1 MSAPKRKGEIRV
13 RKVKYFV
20 ANSLD
25 NFIARPDGAVE
36 WLFMDGTDYGMRE
49 FFASID
55 TMLMGRKTY
64 EFALA
69 HSPKPKPKSKK
80 AKPKRASKSSM
91 RSYVFSR
98 TLKPETGEDL
108 KIISENA
115 VALVRKLKAEN
126 GKDIWLMGGGELA
139 QSLFAEDLVDEISLN
154 IHPVLLGQGIPL
166 FPDIGKQIDLE
177 LLESKAYPN
186 GCVQLTYRVK
196 N

>member
-1 MSAPKRKGEIRV
+1 M

-36 WLFMDGTDYGMRE
+36 WLFNDGTDYGMAE
-49 FFASID
+49 FFKTID

-69 HSPKPKPKSKK
+69 HSPRPKRKSKQ
-80 AKPKRASKSSM
+80 AKPKRASKTGM

-98 TLKPETGEDL
+98 TLKPAADEDVN
-108 KIISENA
+108 IISENA
-115 VALVRKLKAEN
+115 GAFVRNLKAEA

-139 QSLFAEDLVDEISLN
+139 KSLFVENLVDEISLN
-154 IHPVLLGQGIPL
+154 IHPVLLGTGIPL
-166 FPDIGKQIDLE
+166 FPGLGKQLDLE
-177 LLESKAYPN
+177 LLECKAHQN
-186 GCVQLTYRVK
+186 GCVQVTYRVR

>member
-1 MSAPKRKGEIRV
+1 V

-25 NFIARPDGAVE
+25 NFIARPDGSVE
-36 WLFMDGTDYGMRE
+36 WLFNDGTDYGMKE

-69 HSPKPKPKSKK
+69 HAPNRKRKSKK
-80 AKPKRASKSSM
+80 TVAKRAPKFGM

-98 TLKPETGEDL
+98 TLQPEADAELEIVSEDAGAFVRQL
-108 KIISENA
+108 KTLA
-115 VALVRKLKAEN
+115 

-139 QSLFAEDLVDEISLN
+139 KSLLAENVVDEIGLN
-154 IHPVLLGQGIPL
+154 VHPVLLGRGIAL

-177 LLESKAYPN
+177 LLECKAHPN

>member
-1 MSAPKRKGEIRV
+1 VKGALAM

-36 WLFMDGTDYGMRE
+36 WLFMDGTDYGMGE

-55 TMLMGRKTY
+55 TILMGRKTY

-69 HSPKPKPKSKK
+69 HSPQPKRKIKK
-80 AKPKRASKSSM
+80 AKPRSASKPSM
-91 RSYVFSR
+91 SSYVFSR
-98 TLKPETGEDL
+98 TLNPEEHEEAN
-108 KIISENA
+108 IISENA
-115 VALVRKLKAEN
+115 GAFVRNLKSEE

-139 QSLFAEDLVDEISLN
+139 SSLFAENLVDEISLN
-154 IHPVLLGQGIPL
+154 VHPVLLGRGIPL

-177 LLESKAYPN
+177 LLDCKAHQN
-186 GCVQLTYRVK
+186 GCVQLSYRVK

>member
-1 MSAPKRKGEIRV
+1 M

-25 NFIARPDGAVE
+25 NFIARPDGVVD

-69 HSPKPKPKSKK
+69 HSPKPKRKSKNQKTK
-80 AKPKRASKSSM
+80 AKSASEPKM

-98 TLKPETGEDL
+98 TMKAVEDEDL
-108 KIISENA
+108 EIISENA
-115 VALVRKLKAEN
+115 GAFVRNLKSKA

-139 QSLFAEDLVDEISLN
+139 KSLFAENVVDEIELN
-154 IHPVLLGQGIPL
+154 VHPVLLGAGIPL
-166 FPDIGKQIDLE
+166 LPDTGKQIDLE
-177 LLESKAYPN
+177 LLRCKAHQN

-196 N
+196 NLKR

>member
-1 MSAPKRKGEIRV
+1 M

-36 WLFMDGTDYGMRE
+36 WLFNDGTDYGMSE
-49 FFASID
+49 FFKSID

-69 HSPKPKPKSKK
+69 HAPKPKRKSQK
-80 AKPKRASKSSM
+80 AKPKRASKPSM
-91 RSYVFSR
+91 SSYVFSR
-98 TLKPETGEDL
+98 TLKAEENEDVN
-108 KIISENA
+108 IVSENA
-115 VALVRKLKAEN
+115 GEFVRNLKAEV
-126 GKDIWLMGGGELA
+126 GKDIWLMGGGLLA
-139 QSLFAEDLVDEISLN
+139 KSLLEENVVDEISLN
-154 IHPVLLGQGIPL
+154 IHPVLLGAGIPL
-166 FPDIGKQIDLE
+166 FPEIGKQLDLE
-177 LLESKAYPN
+177 LLECKAHQN

>member
-1 MSAPKRKGEIRV
+1 M

-36 WLFMDGTDYGMRE
+36 WLFNDGTDYGMRE

-69 HSPKPKPKSKK
+69 HSPKPKGSTKK
-80 AKPKRASKSSM
+80 TKPRRASNPAM

-98 TLKPETGEDL
+98 TLQAEEGAEMEIVSKDAGAFVRNL
-108 KIISENA
+108 KTE
-115 VALVRKLKAEN
+115 E

-139 QSLFAEDLVDEISLN
+139 RSLFAENVVDEISLN
-154 IHPVLLGQGIPL
+154 VHPILLGAGIPL
-166 FPDIGKQIDLE
+166 FPDIGRQIDLE
-177 LLESKAYPN
+177 LLECKAHRN
-186 GCVQLTYRVK
+186 GCVQLTYRVQ

>member
-1 MSAPKRKGEIRV
+1 M

-25 NFIARPDGAVE
+25 NFIARPDGTVD
-36 WLFMDGTDYGMRE
+36 WLFMDGTDYGMAE
-49 FFASID
+49 FFKTID
-55 TMLMGRKTY
+55 TLLMGRKTY

-69 HSPKPKPKSKK
+69 HGPKPKRKSKK
-80 AKPKRASKSSM
+80 AGAKRAAEPGM

-98 TLKPETGEDL
+98 TIRPGAGEGVNVV
-108 KIISENA
+108 SENTGA
-115 VALVRKLKAEN
+115 FVRNLKSAA

-139 QSLFAEDLVDEISLN
+139 KSLFEENLVDELSLN
-154 IHPVLLGQGIPL
+154 IHPVLLGTGIPL

-177 LLESKAYPN
+177 LIDCKTHRN
-186 GCVQLTYRVK
+186 GCVQVTYRVR

>member
-1 MSAPKRKGEIRV
+1 M

-25 NFIARPDGAVE
+25 NFIARPGGAVE
-36 WLFMDGTDYGMRE
+36 WLFNDGTDYGMGE

-55 TMLMGRKTY
+55 TIFMGRKTY
-64 EFALA
+64 EFALG
-69 HSPKPKPKSKK
+69 HSPKPKRKSKK
-80 AKPKRASKSSM
+80 ATPKRSSKPSM

-98 TLKPETGEDL
+98 TLKAGEDEDL
-108 KIISENA
+108 NIISEKTGEF
-115 VALVRKLKAEN
+115 VRNLKTQA

-139 QSLFAEDLVDEISLN
+139 KSLLAENLVDEISLN
-154 IHPVLLGQGIPL
+154 VHPVLLGAGIPL
-166 FPDIGKQIDLE
+166 FPGLSKQIDLE
-177 LLESKAYPN
+177 LLECKAHQN